1 MLFCYCACTAIVY
14 YRNGKQSAGLQR
26 WVQLPRWCFSVLV
39 ASMAVA
45 SMVVMLLAIAL
56 LFIMVYASLL
66 KICGWA
72 NKCHSKVKHCLRNGY
87 IASVARLISTMFCY
101 YLMWLLFGKEYSSD
115 NAGPSS
121 KDDRREILDEK
132 HDEDNIAASLK
143 RKHCAIIRSSDDE
156 RSGSCS
162 ETPEVVLNPMPKK
175 HTWVVNVGL
184 KNNAQFSGNKLANM
198 IMKLEK
204 KIKYFPEAITCF
216 DQWICLRETNC
227 DQEAGTARLPN
238 GRIRCAI
245 QISPLKKPLTSEWY
259 REEWGWDTVKNSSNV
274 NPWAGYEIT
283 KVRIFRYSV
292 IAQQTNEGR
301 PRKLKTDMEFA
312 EETPQLMLAIKT
324 GIDATP
330 SMNGKV
336 PRHTTYLRTTEREK
350 KRASRIAK
358 REIVKHYQGSDKEG
372 NINYICCQSKCCV
385 EGFGCSLLNAGEA
398 RCSYDIFQ
406 WIRGKYHQMSRL
418 QQRAFIA
425 NRLINRCATS
435 LANTKKFYFE
445 KVEILQGYMHNC
457 HLPSMPAIG
466 V

>member
-1 MLFCYCACTAIVY
+1 M
-14 YRNGKQSAGLQR
+14 
-26 WVQLPRWCFSVLV
+26 
-39 ASMAVA
+39 
-45 SMVVMLLAIAL
+45 
-56 LFIMVYASLL
+56 
-66 KICGWA
+66 
-72 NKCHSKVKHCLRNGY
+72 
-87 IASVARLISTMFCY
+87 
-101 YLMWLLFGKEYSSD
+101 
-115 NAGPSS
+115 
-121 KDDRREILDEK
+121 EK
-132 HDEDNIAASLK
+132 
-143 RKHCAIIRSSDDE
+143 
-156 RSGSCS
+156 
-162 ETPEVVLNPMPKK
+162 
-175 HTWVVNVGL
+175 
-184 KNNAQFSGNKLANM
+184 
-198 IMKLEK
+198 
-204 KIKYFPEAITCF
+204 
-216 DQWICLRETNC
+216 
-227 DQEAGTARLPN
+227 
-238 GRIRCAI
+238 
-245 QISPLKKPLTSEWY
+245 
-259 REEWGWDTVKNSSNV
+259 VKNSSNV

-301 PRKLKTDMEFA
+301 PWKLKTDMEFA

-350 KRASRIAK
+350 KRASRVAM

-435 LANTKKFYFE
+435 MANTKKFYFE

-466 V
+466 DPSEKIRVCRSFFLWAIGCSKNKVDQSTKRHGMFGPDFSVEMSGPREPCMWDAGAADCIVLWLLAFSSFHLHDPAHPQIILSVASLSQVYDCYAADFLLPGKKNISRTIAMVSCIYPLDRIFWQLENTPSSGTHKSTKISFVFNVRQVRVFCRQAKSESNSSRKAKKIKRRARALYVRKSGAAGILREKEARYLFL